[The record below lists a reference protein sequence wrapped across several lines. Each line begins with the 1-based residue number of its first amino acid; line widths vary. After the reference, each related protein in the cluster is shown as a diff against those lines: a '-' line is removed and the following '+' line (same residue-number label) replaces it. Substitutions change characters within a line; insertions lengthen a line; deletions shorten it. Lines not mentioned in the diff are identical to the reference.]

1 MLKIE
6 IHLIF
11 GQLHDATDNK
21 RFDFHGFTIVS
32 TYFDIL
38 TKHSFPTEFVNYY
51 IFFRINKFFRMEDA
65 LDITLQKYNRR
76 EWARE
81 GKNKFIEKK
90 RIWSL
95 IRRIRIFIH

>member
-1 MLKIE
+1 ML
-6 IHLIF
+6 LITSVSIF
-11 GQLHDATDNK
+11 MVLQLYL
-21 RFDFHGFTIVS
+21 R
-32 TYFDIL
+32 IL
-38 TKHSFPTEFVNYY
+38 TYRRNIRFLQNLLTI
-51 IFFRINKFFRMEDA
+51 IFFLELINFFRMEDA

-76 EWARE
+76 EWAGE